1 MVPWGQNGAAA
12 MLVELLR
19 AGLQVKCIDAPFR
32 LADREFPAGSF
43 VVRVLAQPAA
53 ARAGLHDRMRRW
65 SGAHGVTPVC
75 ADSSWIDEGPSFGTG
90 DGHTLRAPR
99 VAMAWDRPV
108 NTYSAGWLRYLL
120 EQRYGL
126 PVTAVRT
133 RDLTRTDLDRFTV
146 LVLPEGRYASELRG
160 SGAAAIKG
168 FVRRGGVLVT
178 LGSATR
184 WLSADD
190 VGLLAS
196 ASESRDRPAAAKAAA
211 DDAASRPRFDYEA
224 AVRPEKE
231 SPPSTPGAILR
242 VRVDDRHWLGFGYPG
257 EASVVHDSSHILT
270 PVKLDRGTNVAR
282 YAEGDQLVRAGFLW
296 EENRAQLP
304 QKAYLVH
311 QPAGRGHVVAFAEDP
326 NVRAFADGLN
336 LMLMNAL
343 LLTAGR

>member
-1 MVPWGQNGAAA
+1 VVPWGQNGAAA
-12 MLVELLR
+12 LLVDMLR
-19 AGLQVKCIDAPFR
+19 AGLQVKCVDASFR
-32 LADREFPAGSF
+32 LGERAFPAGSL
-43 VVRVLAQPAA
+43 VVRVHAQPAA
-53 ARAGLHDRMRRW
+53 VRDDLHDLMGRW
-65 SGAHGVTPVC
+65 SATHGVTPVC
-75 ADSSWIDEGPSFGTG
+75 ADSSWIEEGPSFGTG
-90 DGHTLRAPR
+90 EGHTLRAPR

-126 PVTAVRT
+126 PVTALRT

-146 LVLPEGRYASELRG
+146 LVLPEGRYAAELDG
-160 SGAAAIKG
+160 GGADAVKG
-168 FVRRGGVLVT
+168 FVRRGGVLVA

-184 WLSADD
+184 WLSGED
-190 VGLLAS
+190 VGLLA
-196 ASESRDRPAAAKAAA
+196 ASGESRDKPSEKAAGA
-211 DDAASRPRFDYEA
+211 DGERPPFDYTA

-242 VRVDDRHWLGFGYPG
+242 VRVDERHWLGFGYGG

-282 YAEGDQLVRAGFLW
+282 YAEGLQLVRAGFLW
-296 EENRAQLP
+296 EANRAQLP
-304 QKAYLVH
+304 NKAYLVH
-311 QPAGRGHVVAFAEDP
+311 QPFGRGHVVAFAEDP

-336 LMLMNAL
+336 LMLMNAV